1 MNSDYIILLV
11 DDDPVFRDGCGRFL
25 QDSGFQVQFADN
37 GQDGLKKLEESAV
50 TIVFVDYKMPGMSGL
65 EFIRIVHE
73 KYPNIDILMVTGYA
87 TIENAVEAVKLGAYD
102 YIAKPFY
109 PDKLLAIIRKIHE
122 KRNILSHTRLNM
134 NANKL
139 SFIGAS
145 PAMRKI
151 FDIVLK
157 IAPTDSTVLIMGESG
172 TGKELVAQGIQA
184 NSTRSEKPFM
194 IMDCGSLVENLFESE
209 LFGHVKGAFTGAV
222 AHKPGAFEMANGGTF
237 FFDEIGNIS
246 PNVQAKILRAIQ
258 EKEIRRIGSTETIHV
273 DVRVIAATNKDLR
286 REVEEGRFREDLFYR
301 LSVIPIY
308 LPPLRDRK
316 EDIPS
321 LIEFFISKHSHPRKR
336 MNGIQSEAL
345 DLLTQY
351 DWPGNIR
358 ELENLIERAC
368 VIEESDIIT
377 SENLPSHIY
386 SRRSSNVESL
396 SLAQMEKR
404 HIKLILVRNNWNISA
419 TAKILGIDRKTL
431 YDKIRKYKL
440 KGR

>member
-11 DDDPVFRDGCGRFL
+11 DDDPVFRSGCGRFL
-25 QDSGFQVQFADN
+25 QDAGFIVKHAEN
-37 GQDGLKKLEESAV
+37 GADGLQKLEEFAV
-50 TIVFVDYKMPGMSGL
+50 SIVFVDYKMPGMNGL
-65 EFIRIVHE
+65 DFIRAVRE
-73 KYPNIDILMVTGYA
+73 KYPQIDIVMVTGYA
-87 TIENAVEAVKLGAYD
+87 TIENAVEAIRLGAYD

-122 KRNILSHTRLNM
+122 KRNILSQVSLTVNGP
-134 NANKL
+134 KL
-139 SFIGAS
+139 SIIGSS
-145 PAMRKI
+145 PAMRNI
-151 FDIVLK
+151 FEIVLK

-172 TGKELVAQGIQA
+172 TGKELVARAIQA
-184 NSTRSEKPFM
+184 NSTRANKPFM

-222 AHKPGAFEMANGGTF
+222 AGKPGAFEQASGGTF

-246 PNVQAKILRAIQ
+246 LNVQAKVLRAIQ

-273 DVRVIAATNKDLR
+273 DVRVIAATNRDLR

-308 LPPLRDRK
+308 LPALRDRR
-316 EDIPS
+316 EDIPA
-321 LIEFFISKHSHPRKR
+321 LVEFFISKHGNSRTVHTIQPR
-336 MNGIQSEAL
+336 AL
-345 DLLTQY
+345 EQLMEY

-358 ELENLIERAC
+358 ELENLVERAC
-368 VIEESDIIT
+368 VIEESNMMT
-377 SENLPSHIY
+377 YENLP
-386 SRRSSNVESL
+386 
-396 SLAQMEKR
+396 A
-404 HIKLILVRNNWNISA
+404 HIKSPRTAWDKWPTLADVERKHIKRVLEKKSWNISA

-431 YDKIRKYKL
+431 YDKIRKYKI